1 MAVMPQ
7 LNIRKLE
14 PNAFADYGFMLGGP
28 VPEMGG
34 LTPAFSNEATDFW
47 QEHVFST
54 GQGGE
59 TEILWVNYR
68 SQEKRISSLEVH
80 VLTEQAI
87 IPLTA
92 RIIHI
97 VALSASDGSP
107 DLSSVAAFEVPV
119 GQGVCMRPGC
129 WHATRVQGGQATCV
143 MLTRR
148 STTADL
154 ISHLTSDSDASESRI
169 VGVPEHV
176 LVFE

>member
-1 MAVMPQ
+1 MAETPQ
-7 LNIRKLE
+7 LLIRKLD
-14 PNAFADYGFMLGGP
+14 PDAFSDYGFMLGGP
-28 VPEMGG
+28 MPAMGG
-34 LTPAFSNEATDFW
+34 ATPAFSNEATDFW

-68 SQEKRISSLEVH
+68 SQDKRISTLEMH
-80 VLTEQAI
+80 KITQQAL

-92 RIIHI
+92 GIIHI
-97 VALSASDGSP
+97 VAASAGDGSP
-107 DLSSVAAFEVPV
+107 DLSSMVAFEVPV
-119 GQGVCMRPGC
+119 GQGVCMHPGC

-154 ISHLTSDSDASESRI
+154 VSHLTSGSNASETCI
-169 VGVPEHV
+169 VSVPEHM